1 MKAYVIVDVTIHDP
15 VEYENYKKL
24 TPGTLAPYG
33 GKFLVRGGK
42 TETIEGDWQPGRFV
56 VLEFP
61 SVENARAWY
70 SSGTYS
76 DAKIIRQRA
85 AHTQMILVEGFE

>member
-15 VEYENYKKL
+15 VEYENYKQL

-70 SSGTYS
+70 SSGTYR
-76 DAKIIRQRA
+76 DAKMIRQRA